1 MVTFVRPTLK
11 EELEYALWRITGTP
25 LRFDTGTI
33 PYLSREIA
41 KETGEDPAEVS
52 LRLLNEI
59 KIIVNEDIDRQLR
72 RCRPC
77 RKREENE
84 AAN

>member
-1 MVTFVRPTLK
+1 MRPTLK
-11 EELEYALWRITGTP
+11 DELEYALWRITGTP

-52 LRLLNEI
+52 IRLMNEI
-59 KIIVNEDIDRQLR
+59 KTIVNEDINRQLR

-77 RKREENE
+77 RKREESE
-84 AAN
+84 TAY

>member
-1 MVTFVRPTLK
+1 VVRFLRPTLK

-41 KETGEDPAEVS
+41 KETGEDTAEVS
-52 LRLLNEI
+52 IRLLNEI
-59 KIIVNEDIDRQLR
+59 KAIVNEDIDRQQR

-77 RKREENE
+77 RKKGEEKTLL
-84 AAN
+84 

>member
-1 MVTFVRPTLK
+1 
-11 EELEYALWRITGTP
+11 LEYALWRITGIP
-25 LRFDTGTI
+25 LRFDTGTL

-52 LRLLNEI
+52 IRLMNEI
-59 KIIVNEDIDRQLR
+59 KIIVNEDVDRQLR

-77 RKREENE
+77 RKREETDF
-84 AAN
+84 AQLTGTRYL